1 VSLIKNINLKL
12 DEFELS
18 IPELEIAD
26 SGVTA
31 VQGES
36 GSGKTTLLNVL
47 VGLHKPA
54 GWQWN
59 FKGTDLAKLDISER
73 RLGVVF
79 QTYDLFPHMTAQEN
93 VQIVLEAR
101 FKNLEDRQIQIAKL
115 EEAVKLLR
123 LEKCWNTKAENLSGG
138 EKQRTALLRA
148 VFSNPRML
156 ILDEPFAALD
166 INLRHESRM
175 IVKDYI
181 ANIDVPVLMVTH
193 DSQDVTALAQNILH
207 LQNGKIRSSN

>member
-1 VSLIKNINLKL
+1 MSLIKNINLKL

-36 GSGKTTLLNVL
+36 GSGKTTFLNVL
-47 VGLHKPA
+47 IGLHKPV

-79 QTYDLFPHMTAQEN
+79 QTYDLFPHMTARQN
-93 VQIVLEAR
+93 VQIVLDSR
-101 FKNLEDRQIQIAKL
+101 FKNSDERRMQIEKL
-115 EEAVKLLR
+115 SEAVQLLR

-166 INLRHESRM
+166 VNLRHESRM
-175 IVKDYI
+175 IVKDFI
-181 ANIDVPVLMVTH
+181 AKIDIPVLLVTH
-193 DSQDVTALAQNILH
+193 DSQDVTVLAHNILH
-207 LQNGKIRSSN
+207 LQSGKILS